1 MRANAVPFEGNHAK
15 SFNGNITEHV
25 WGLFG
30 LLFNCLSQSLPDFL
44 RNSRH
49 GHNYL
54 DRVGGSTRCFR
65 TLHYSSALEAVAQS
79 SGREWGCLKPFSN
92 YSRLHADISLSRT
105 VNSRFFSEAQL
116 PVSLNSRHLI
126 LQRYRAISSRVPVNP
141 LDEGK
146 EPVLTA
152 VGRYVA
158 WNPNFQR
165 QNPCIPGQSF
175 DCPLWTS
182 QSCMNQFYPILSFVS
197 QSDEA
202 GPISQEAIKC
212 ASIRQR
218 PSSPSSKDL
227 PQRKSTGSLSIY

>member
-1 MRANAVPFEGNHAK
+1 MVAFRFIVLAIFCHHLWYRQISNSWWSLSRLLANSHYIINHNKSEYNDASKEHVRANAVPFEGNHAK

-92 YSRLHADISLSRT
+92 YSRLHADIFPVKDS
-105 VNSRFFSEAQL
+105 QL
-116 PVSLNSRHLI
+116 PLFFPKHS
-126 LQRYRAISSRVPVNP
+126 Y
-141 LDEGK
+141 
-146 EPVLTA
+146 
-152 VGRYVA
+152 
-158 WNPNFQR
+158 
-165 QNPCIPGQSF
+165 PCHWIQG
-175 DCPLWTS
+175 T
-182 QSCMNQFYPILSFVS
+182 
-197 QSDEA
+197 
-202 GPISQEAIKC
+202 
-212 ASIRQR
+212 
-218 PSSPSSKDL
+218 
-227 PQRKSTGSLSIY
+227 